1 MENSEIIRNIRLV
14 EVKDIW
20 MSGGIRAVDI
30 NDDCKILKEIFDNG
44 SKGVIV
50 QDISEFGDEEIV
62 GWITKDKF
70 TEKFKENHECKAED
84 IMTSNFDRISQASTV
99 LAAELKLKNAN
110 MLALPII
117 AIHFGKQIGMGY
129 LTIEDIE
136 NIKRKYRN
144 G

>member
-1 MENSEIIRNIRLV
+1 
-14 EVKDIW
+14 
-20 MSGGIRAVDI
+20 MSRGIRAVDI
-30 NDDCKILKEIFDNG
+30 NDDCMMLKEIFDNG

-70 TEKFKENHECKAED
+70 TEKFNGNHECKAEEV
-84 IMTSNFDRISQASTV
+84 ITNKNFDRISPASTV

-110 MLALPII
+110 ASALPII
-117 AIHFGKQIGMGY
+117 AVHFGKEIGMGY